1 LFVDSNITLTGG
13 DRLISPL
20 DLGSSVAS
28 ASNSVR
34 KPEQISFLVQYL
46 NAGGMNTKISD
57 FFESTGGSQSDVIAV
72 SETWLSD
79 NVSSLEIADNSIYDI
94 YRKDRSFT
102 DLGLV
107 RGGGVLL
114 LIHKS
119 YRVFQLNLDHIISH
133 LPIIDIIGCKVVL
146 NSQSFVFVFVI
157 YIPPQT
163 SVDDF
168 ATLMEF
174 LEVLDYLYEHDVLFI
189 GDFNV
194 PNFINNN
201 GCRIDS
207 KNELL
212 LNFCSI
218 LNLKQFNYITNCDN
232 RCLDL
237 ILSSFD
243 CSVMLDSAP
252 LLIGSALHPPLFCI
266 CSLKSPCRKFFK
278 SSKSCRGEER
288 FNFRKANLLGLYDC
302 IANCDWSFLH
312 AVNDVNV
319 AVGLF
324 YEKLYDMFRQF
335 VPLNR
340 ANSSHYPV
348 WYTTDIIRKLKHKF
362 KVFKKYKKT
371 KSRSTLIEFRTL
383 RRDLKISI
391 NAAYH
396 EYISTVEQQLTHD
409 PRCFWSFVNH
419 KRKSSTIPS
428 VMQLD
433 EVEYS
438 TPHTIANAFLSYFEK
453 NFSSP
458 SMTDFQFNNPCNNNY
473 IHLPSISTDDIL
485 RHLLK
490 LKPSSASGDDAL
502 PGFILK
508 DCAQILVTPLHFLY
522 NLILTTSVYPCLW
535 KVGKI
540 CPIFKSGKKNI
551 ISNYR
556 PVTILPHISKVFES
570 IIYSY
575 IYTNVQNVI
584 SEHQHGFFRGRSTS
598 TNLSC
603 ISHFISAAL
612 DKNTQVDVIY
622 TDFSK
627 AFDRIDHNILL
638 NKLRHFGFSDS
649 LLNLFESYLLD
660 RFCYVNVL
668 GFYSARL
675 VVNSGVPQG
684 SNLGPL
690 LFLLFINDIVEIFSL
705 NVLLFADDVKL
716 YSTIRDISDC
726 MRLQSN
732 VDVLYGWCRSNGL
745 PLNRDKCYILSF
757 SRKTKPL
764 MFDYRI
770 GNASLT
776 RCFTFKDLGV
786 TFDAQFTFNEHV
798 DIIVASSVKTLGF
811 IFRSCKRFRS
821 ESCLR
826 ALYFTLVRS
835 KLEYCSIV
843 WSPIYRRGVDALE
856 SVQRKFAKYL
866 LFKLIA
872 EFPPRGTPNSVLYDM
887 ANLRSLNMRRNDS
900 FLIFLYKIIHGI
912 INSPFLLSQIYF
924 NVPRANLRSGRFF
937 YVPRAVTNILH
948 RSPLYTACTL
958 FNSNCSE
965 CDIFVISLGQFKRL
979 ITCISEV

>member
-1 LFVDSNITLTGG
+1 
-13 DRLISPL
+13 
-20 DLGSSVAS
+20 
-28 ASNSVR
+28 
-34 KPEQISFLVQYL
+34 
-46 NAGGMNTKISD
+46 MISD
-57 FFESTGGSQSDVIAV
+57 FFESTGDSQSDVIAV

-79 NVSSLEIADNSIYDI
+79 NVSSLETADNSIYDI
-94 YRKDRSFT
+94 YRKDRNFT

-119 YRVFQLNLDHIISH
+119 YRVFQLNLDHIIAH

-194 PNFINNN
+194 PNYINNN

-218 LNLKQFNYITNCDN
+218 LNLKLFNYITNCDN

-319 AVGLF
+319 TVGLF
-324 YEKLYDMFRQF
+324 DEKLYDMFRQF

-362 KVFKKYKKT
+362 KVFKRYKKT

-419 KRKSSTIPS
+419 NRKSSTIPS

-438 TPHTIANAFLSYFEK
+438 TLHTIANAFLSYFEK

-638 NKLRHFGFSDS
+638 NKLRHFEFSDS
-649 LLNLFESYLLD
+649 LLNLFESYLSG

-770 GNASLT
+770 GNALLT

-786 TFDAQFTFNEHV
+786 TFDAQFTF
-798 DIIVASSVKTLGF
+798 
-811 IFRSCKRFRS
+811 
-821 ESCLR
+821 
-826 ALYFTLVRS
+826 
-835 KLEYCSIV
+835 
-843 WSPIYRRGVDALE
+843 
-856 SVQRKFAKYL
+856 
-866 LFKLIA
+866 
-872 EFPPRGTPNSVLYDM
+872 
-887 ANLRSLNMRRNDS
+887 
-900 FLIFLYKIIHGI
+900 
-912 INSPFLLSQIYF
+912 
-924 NVPRANLRSGRFF
+924 
-937 YVPRAVTNILH
+937 
-948 RSPLYTACTL
+948 
-958 FNSNCSE
+958 
-965 CDIFVISLGQFKRL
+965 
-979 ITCISEV
+979 

>member
-1 LFVDSNITLTGG
+1 MS
-13 DRLISPL
+13 R
-20 DLGSSVAS
+20 
-28 ASNSVR
+28 
-34 KPEQISFLVQYL
+34 
-46 NAGGMNTKISD
+46 
-57 FFESTGGSQSDVIAV
+57 
-72 SETWLSD
+72 
-79 NVSSLEIADNSIYDI
+79 
-94 YRKDRSFT
+94 
-102 DLGLV
+102 
-107 RGGGVLL
+107 
-114 LIHKS
+114 
-119 YRVFQLNLDHIISH
+119 
-133 LPIIDIIGCKVVL
+133 
-146 NSQSFVFVFVI
+146 
-157 YIPPQT
+157 
-163 SVDDF
+163 
-168 ATLMEF
+168 
-174 LEVLDYLYEHDVLFI
+174 
-189 GDFNV
+189 
-194 PNFINNN
+194 
-201 GCRIDS
+201 
-207 KNELL
+207 
-212 LNFCSI
+212 I

-319 AVGLF
+319 AVGLV
-324 YEKLYDMFRQF
+324 YKKLYDMFRQF

-362 KVFKKYKKT
+362 KVFKRYKKN

-649 LLNLFESYLLD
+649 LLNLFESYLSD
-660 RFCYVNVL
+660 RFCYGNVL

-705 NVLLFADDVKL
+705 NELLFADDVKL

-726 MRLQSN
+726 MRLQ
-732 VDVLYGWCRSNGL
+732 
-745 PLNRDKCYILSF
+745 
-757 SRKTKPL
+757 
-764 MFDYRI
+764 
-770 GNASLT
+770 
-776 RCFTFKDLGV
+776 
-786 TFDAQFTFNEHV
+786 
-798 DIIVASSVKTLGF
+798 
-811 IFRSCKRFRS
+811 
-821 ESCLR
+821 
-826 ALYFTLVRS
+826 
-835 KLEYCSIV
+835 
-843 WSPIYRRGVDALE
+843 
-856 SVQRKFAKYL
+856 
-866 LFKLIA
+866 
-872 EFPPRGTPNSVLYDM
+872 
-887 ANLRSLNMRRNDS
+887 
-900 FLIFLYKIIHGI
+900 
-912 INSPFLLSQIYF
+912 
-924 NVPRANLRSGRFF
+924 
-937 YVPRAVTNILH
+937 
-948 RSPLYTACTL
+948 
-958 FNSNCSE
+958 
-965 CDIFVISLGQFKRL
+965 
-979 ITCISEV
+979 

>member
-1 LFVDSNITLTGG
+1 
-13 DRLISPL
+13 
-20 DLGSSVAS
+20 
-28 ASNSVR
+28 
-34 KPEQISFLVQYL
+34 
-46 NAGGMNTKISD
+46 
-57 FFESTGGSQSDVIAV
+57 
-72 SETWLSD
+72 
-79 NVSSLEIADNSIYDI
+79 
-94 YRKDRSFT
+94 
-102 DLGLV
+102 
-107 RGGGVLL
+107 
-114 LIHKS
+114 
-119 YRVFQLNLDHIISH
+119 
-133 LPIIDIIGCKVVL
+133 
-146 NSQSFVFVFVI
+146 
-157 YIPPQT
+157 
-163 SVDDF
+163 
-168 ATLMEF
+168 
-174 LEVLDYLYEHDVLFI
+174 
-189 GDFNV
+189 
-194 PNFINNN
+194 
-201 GCRIDS
+201 
-207 KNELL
+207 
-212 LNFCSI
+212 
-218 LNLKQFNYITNCDN
+218 
-232 RCLDL
+232 
-237 ILSSFD
+237 
-243 CSVMLDSAP
+243 
-252 LLIGSALHPPLFCI
+252 
-266 CSLKSPCRKFFK
+266 
-278 SSKSCRGEER
+278 
-288 FNFRKANLLGLYDC
+288 
-302 IANCDWSFLH
+302 
-312 AVNDVNV
+312 
-319 AVGLF
+319 
-324 YEKLYDMFRQF
+324 
-335 VPLNR
+335 
-340 ANSSHYPV
+340 
-348 WYTTDIIRKLKHKF
+348 
-362 KVFKKYKKT
+362 
-371 KSRSTLIEFRTL
+371 
-383 RRDLKISI
+383 
-391 NAAYH
+391 
-396 EYISTVEQQLTHD
+396 
-409 PRCFWSFVNH
+409 VNH

-508 DCAQILVTPLHFLY
+508 DCAQILVTPLYFLY

-540 CPIFKSGKKNI
+540 CPIFKLGKKNI

-575 IYTNVQNVI
+575 IYTNVQNFI

-627 AFDRIDHNILL
+627 AFDCIDHNILL

-649 LLNLFESYLLD
+649 LLNLFESYLSD

-668 GFYSARL
+668 GLYSARL

-732 VDVLYGWCRSNGL
+732 IDVLYGWCRSNGL

-770 GNASLT
+770 GNALLT

-835 KLEYCSIV
+835 KLEYCSIA

>member
-94 YRKDRSFT
+94 YRKDRNFT

-119 YRVFQLNLDHIISH
+119 YRVFQLNLDHIIAH
-133 LPIIDIIGCKVVL
+133 LPIIDIIGC

-194 PNFINNN
+194 PNYINNN

-362 KVFKKYKKT
+362 KVFKRYKKT

-485 RHLLK
+485 RHILK

-649 LLNLFESYLLD
+649 LLNLFESYLSD

-866 LFKLIA
+866 LFKVIA

-965 CDIFVISLGQFKRL
+965 CDVFVISLGQFKRL

>member
-94 YRKDRSFT
+94 YRKDRNFT

-119 YRVFQLNLDHIISH
+119 YRVFQLNLDHIIAH

-194 PNFINNN
+194 PNYINNN

-218 LNLKQFNYITNCDN
+218 LNLKQFNYITNCDH

-243 CSVMLDSAP
+243 CSVMLDSVP

-362 KVFKKYKKT
+362 KVFKRYKKT

-540 CPIFKSGKKNI
+540 CPMFKSDKKNI

-649 LLNLFESYLLD
+649 LLNLFESYLSD

-770 GNASLT
+770 GNALLT

-835 KLEYCSIV
+835 KLEY
-843 WSPIYRRGVDALE
+843 
-856 SVQRKFAKYL
+856 L
-866 LFKLIA
+866 LFNCMVA
-872 EFPPRGTPNSVLYDM
+872 D
-887 ANLRSLNMRRNDS
+887 
-900 FLIFLYKIIHGI
+900 
-912 INSPFLLSQIYF
+912 LS
-924 NVPRANLRSGRFF
+924 
-937 YVPRAVTNILH
+937 
-948 RSPLYTACTL
+948 
-958 FNSNCSE
+958 
-965 CDIFVISLGQFKRL
+965 KR
-979 ITCISEV
+979 C

>member
-1 LFVDSNITLTGG
+1 
-13 DRLISPL
+13 
-20 DLGSSVAS
+20 
-28 ASNSVR
+28 
-34 KPEQISFLVQYL
+34 
-46 NAGGMNTKISD
+46 
-57 FFESTGGSQSDVIAV
+57 
-72 SETWLSD
+72 
-79 NVSSLEIADNSIYDI
+79 LEIADNSIYGI
-94 YRKDRSFT
+94 YRKDRNFT

-119 YRVFQLNLDHIISH
+119 YRVFQLNLDHIIIH

-168 ATLMEF
+168 ATLMKF

-194 PNFINNN
+194 PNYINNN

-218 LNLKQFNYITNCDN
+218 LNLKQFNYYITNCDN

-243 CSVMLDSAP
+243 CSFMLDSAP

-362 KVFKKYKKT
+362 KVFKRYKKT

-438 TPHTIANAFLSYFEK
+438 TPHTIANAFPSYFEK

-508 DCAQILVTPLHFLY
+508 DCAQILVTPLLFLY

-584 SEHQHGFFRGRSTS
+584 SEHQHEFFRGRSTS

-649 LLNLFESYLLD
+649 LLNLFESYLSD

-705 NVLLFADDVKL
+705 NVLLFADNVKL

-770 GNASLT
+770 GNALLT

-835 KLEYCSIV
+835 KLEYCPIV

-965 CDIFVISLGQFKRL
+965 CDILVISLGQFKRL